1 MDFTLVNLNSAM
13 FCSGW
18 FREDSK
24 LWCDNISKLLDAA
37 LIGSEKPENLFF
49 AYKYNKLSS
58 PDEFK
63 SQAKELANEEVRR
76 AFTSQVVVFNRD
88 DINSDLGTLIEFLS
102 AIANP
107 FHSIYIAHFENDMCI
122 VKSVNDSN
130 FCLDLENPGLSK
142 AMLAAITS
150 MHRQSLDFKV
160 RNWRFIKTTDLP
172 NTKTNMMIAALLDSK
187 TVSEDNYE

>member
-1 MDFTLVNLNSAM
+1 MQVSIDKLQSCM

-24 LWCDNISKLLDAA
+24 QWCDNISKLLDTA
-37 LIGSEKPENLFF
+37 LTGSEKPENLFF

-63 SQAKELANEEVRR
+63 SRAKELANEEVRR
-76 AFTSQVVVFNRD
+76 AFTSQIVVFNRD

-102 AIANP
+102 AIANT
-107 FHSIYIAHFENDMCI
+107 FHSVYIAHFENDTCI
-122 VKSVNDSN
+122 VKSVYDSD

-150 MHRQSLDFKV
+150 LHKQGLDFHV
-160 RNWRFIKTTDLP
+160 SNWKCIRTTDLP